1 MPAITEHGAGHLAF
15 EEGGLKATRVSPVT
29 PNQVTSCPRR
39 LADDRDAFHIDFEL
53 RRMRL
58 HPADRRG
65 HILRA
70 RRPVMLRREAVI
82 DREPHKARLRQR
94 LEQWRDER
102 MFFPLREPALM
113 HQDARRKR
121 AAAFRYERIQRQR
134 YLARLHELNVL
145 L

>member
-65 HILRA
+65 HIVRA
-70 RRPVMLRREAVI
+70 GRPAMLRCQPVI
-82 DREPHKARLRQR
+82 DREPGEARLRQR
-94 LEQWRDER
+94 LEEGRDEGLLVA
-102 MFFPLREPALM
+102 LRKAAAM
-113 HQDARRKR
+113 HQNARRKR